1 MVSVCVQLL
10 RTCTYSRDPSIV
22 IMASEEKVVGRK
34 GPVKDLIAGGV
45 GGMSLV
51 LVGHPLDTIKVPG
64 TPPGPTVCV
73 CHCHLHAGTTT
84 DTT

>member
-1 MVSVCVQLL
+1 
-10 RTCTYSRDPSIV
+10 
-22 IMASEEKVVGRK
+22 MASEEKVVGRK